1 MGVASTPGVAL
12 APARPPRYV
21 RFSFAGSTD
30 DMAEAAGRLKN
41 WLGR

>member
-1 MGVASTPGVAL
+1 
-12 APARPPRYV
+12 V